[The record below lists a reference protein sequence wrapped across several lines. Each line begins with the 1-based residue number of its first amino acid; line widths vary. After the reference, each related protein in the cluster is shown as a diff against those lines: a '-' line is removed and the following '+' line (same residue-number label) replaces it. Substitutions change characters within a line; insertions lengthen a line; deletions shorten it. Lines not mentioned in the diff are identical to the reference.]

1 MTDLV
6 FSSVPNNN
14 QSPVD
19 IVFSTGETPQQIDWR
34 STYNNIVDSTNE
46 IKRLL
51 YNIET
56 IKNAAEKLYTLN
68 GVFYTQNKFAE
79 QFGYNDYQRQVG
91 VIAQEVQKIM
101 PEVVKPA
108 PFDVT
113 EDGGSK
119 SGEYYLTVM
128 YERLIPLI
136 VETIKEQQKEIEE
149 LEKLNGN

>member
-1 MTDLV
+1 
-6 FSSVPNNN
+6 
-14 QSPVD
+14 
-19 IVFSTGETPQQIDWR
+19 
-34 STYNNIVDSTNE
+34 
-46 IKRLL
+46 
-51 YNIET
+51 
-56 IKNAAEKLYTLN
+56 
-68 GVFYTQNKFAE
+68 
-79 QFGYNDYQRQVG
+79 
-91 VIAQEVQKIM
+91 M

-136 VETIKEQQKEIEE
+136 VETIKEQQKEIEQ